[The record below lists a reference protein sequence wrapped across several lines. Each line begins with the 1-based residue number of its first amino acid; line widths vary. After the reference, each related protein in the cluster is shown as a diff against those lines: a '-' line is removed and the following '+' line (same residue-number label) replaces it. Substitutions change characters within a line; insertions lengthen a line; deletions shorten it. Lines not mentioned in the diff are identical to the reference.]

1 MIEGQ
6 EVGVIV
12 VFLLSVNVEALGNE
26 FQVSL
31 FEQKEKF
38 VGKRVRVGVDVEN
51 V

>member
-6 EVGVIV
+6 LVGVIV
-12 VFLLSVNVEALGNE
+12 VFLLSVGVDALGDE

-31 FEQKEKF
+31 FEQKEKV
-38 VGKRVRVGVDVEN
+38 VGKRIRVGVDVKD

>member
-6 EVGVIV
+6 ETGVV
-12 VFLLSVNVEALGNE
+12 VMFLLSVGVNALGDE

-31 FEQKEKF
+31 FEWEEKF
-38 VGKRVRVGVDVEN
+38 IGQRIRVGVDVEN